1 MRLLQGIDVLLAR
14 ISEVLGHRST
24 GSIFEDLLQRDNLSS
39 FIFIF
44 YFYCYF
50 YFIYLFIGDTF
61 VSMLDIHDIR
71 GGRGDHS
78 ERDVKAQ

>member
-1 MRLLQGIDVLLAR
+1 MRLLQGIDVLPVG